1 MDRTSLIVVVLL
13 AVLLAGVLSVSV
25 LRYVAPTSRRDYSM
39 LSQFL
44 LSKNMVSYTSANGEN
59 LSEILS
65 TPRIGIVT
73 AMPMEQAPIL
83 AAMTV
88 QGVVNISGYEF
99 FVGTVGGV
107 QVVSVRSGEKE
118 YAVTLATTI
127 MASFF
132 NITAAL
138 LSGTAGARDPN
149 TTVGDVVLG
158 AFVVDKSSVHY
169 YLGNSTGNYSEDGY
183 TGVEVVNLT
192 PVNNGVFGGFGS
204 AQVLPGNASVYGYGY
219 GQDRSYTYF
228 EALPASLGLLRVAEE
243 YTPPPTPASYVTGGN
258 SSALVKSYVIS
269 GVVGSANQWTEPL
282 YWMAQQNALYETDAG
297 ENEGMGFAYACTHFG
312 IPWLV
317 IRGISDSPWYPSTY
331 QGVWAAD
338 AAANV
343 TLYVVSHF
351 SEARPLLH
359 AEASFSDLSPM
370 SNARA
375 HGYIVANQ
383 VYYSGLAVI
392 QVDYTAPDGSTA
404 VMIPGNSW
412 YYEYSYSYL
421 PRTCA
426 SLSTRPPFSGTASEG
441 HRSHAL

>member
-1 MDRTSLIVVVLL
+1 MDRTRLAVVALLVVV
-13 AVLLAGVLSVSV
+13 LAGVLSVSV
-25 LRYVAPTSRRDYSM
+25 LRYTSPLNQREHFV
-39 LSQFL
+39 LSQYL
-44 LSKNMVSYTSANGEN
+44 LSRNLVNYSSVNGEN
-59 LSEILS
+59 LSAILS
-65 TPRIGIVT
+65 TPRIGIVS

-99 FVGTVGGV
+99 FVGKIGDT

-118 YAVTLATTI
+118 YAVTVATTI
-127 MASFF
+127 MDSFF

-149 TTVGDVVLG
+149 ITVGDVVLG
-158 AFVVDKSSVHY
+158 AFVADKSSIHY

-183 TGVEVVNLT
+183 TGVEIVNLT
-192 PVNNGVFGGFGS
+192 PVDNGIFAGFGS
-204 AQVLPGNASVYGYGY
+204 AQDVPANASVYGYGY
-219 GQDRSYTYF
+219 GEDRSYTYF

-243 YTPPPTPASYVTGGN
+243 YSPAATPLSYVTGGN
-258 SSALVKSYVIS
+258 SSALVRSYVVS

-282 YWMAQQNALYETDAG
+282 SWMAQQNALYETDAG
-297 ENEGMGFAYACTHFG
+297 ENEGMGFAYTCTHFG

-343 TLYVVSHF
+343 TLYVVRHF
-351 SEARPLLH
+351 TEAMPLLR
-359 AEASFSDLSPM
+359 EKASFTDLSSM
-370 SNARA
+370 SNAKA

-383 VYYSGLAVI
+383 VYYSGLTVEQI
-392 QVDYTAPDGSTA
+392 DYTAVNGSTEA
-404 VMIPGNSW
+404 IAPGSSW
-412 YYEYSYSYL
+412 YYEYSYSYK
-421 PRTCA
+421 
-426 SLSTRPPFSGTASEG
+426 PPNI
-441 HRSHAL
+441 R